1 MQSKQ
6 KFALQRFRVLKPR
19 PRVTPIVLFLK
30 SCCCVR
36 EKNIFLSYLRQ
47 IMSWKILQR
56 CYPPNPP
63 KKTHTHTR
71 RISLTL
77 SPRQLSFYTIHGP
90 KSNALH
96 FSRKEINMSV
106 APIRA
111 CILTLTS
118 GTSVMYFVEKAL
130 VDVFI
135 LAYFANQ
142 NCWVMVT

>member
-47 IMSWKILQR
+47 IISWKIPQR

-63 KKTHTHTR
+63 KKTHTHAR
-71 RISLTL
+71 RISLPL

-106 APIRA
+106 APISCLYFDVNIRDISHVL
-111 CILTLTS
+111 CRKSTS
-118 GTSVMYFVEKAL
+118 RRVHTGIF
-130 VDVFI
+130 
-135 LAYFANQ
+135 
-142 NCWVMVT
+142 C

>member
-1 MQSKQ
+1 MIKNAIKAEICSS
-6 KFALQRFRVLKPR
+6 AVSR
-19 PRVTPIVLFLK
+19 PKTSTPCNSHCSLFEKLLLCQGKKYFPKLPPSNYIV
-30 SCCCVR
+30 
-36 EKNIFLSYLRQ
+36 KNPAKMLPS
-47 IMSWKILQR
+47 
-56 CYPPNPP
+56 NPP
-63 KKTHTHTR
+63 KKTHTHAR
-71 RISLTL
+71 RISLPL

-142 NCWVMVT
+142 NC